1 MSSRRRFLKSSLIG
15 GAGLGLAN
23 VSGQEDTEIETAPRR
38 FRVGVPAYSF
48 KDYLPNYRGGKVP
61 GETPMDMAGFLE
73 HCATLDVDAAE
84 VTSYFLQDPCPRALA
99 FDLKRKAHQLGLE
112 ISGGAIAN
120 NFAFDPSSEELAQ
133 QMAHVERW
141 VSTYA
146 AMGAPVV
153 RVFAGRRPSKKM
165 EHDEAEKNIIVNLQT
180 ACEIAG
186 KYGVILGLENHDFT
200 KDIDRMVRIVGA
212 VDSPWFGVNF
222 DSGNLEKTADPYADL
237 KRIAPGT
244 VNAQIKTDIPV
255 NGKKEPADFKRIVD
269 ILGEAGFRGTLVLEY
284 EGEDPYG
291 ELPRYVA
298 GLREAIG

>member
-1 MSSRRRFLKSSLIG
+1 M
-15 GAGLGLAN
+15 
-23 VSGQEDTEIETAPRR
+23 
-38 FRVGVPAYSF
+38 
-48 KDYLPNYRGGKVP
+48 P
-61 GETPMDMAGFLE
+61 GETAMQMEGFLE

-84 VTSYFLQDPCPRALA
+84 VTSYFLQDPCPRTLA
-99 FDLKRKAHQLGLE
+99 FEIKRKAHQLGLE

-120 NFAFDPSSEELAQ
+120 NFAFDPSSEELAE

-165 EHDEAEKNIIVNLQT
+165 EHAEAEKNIITNLQA
-180 ACEIAG
+180 ACAMAG
-186 KYGVILGLENHDFT
+186 NYGVILGLENHDFT
-200 KDIDRMVRIVGA
+200 KDIDRMVRIVEA

-244 VNAQIKTDIPV
+244 VNAQIKTDIPR
-255 NGKKEPADFKRIVD
+255 NGEKEPADFKRIVD
-269 ILGEAGFRGTLVLEY
+269 ILSEAGFRGTLVLEY
-284 EGEDPYG
+284 EGADPYG
-291 ELPRYVA
+291 ELPKYIA
-298 GLREAIG
+298 QLREAIG